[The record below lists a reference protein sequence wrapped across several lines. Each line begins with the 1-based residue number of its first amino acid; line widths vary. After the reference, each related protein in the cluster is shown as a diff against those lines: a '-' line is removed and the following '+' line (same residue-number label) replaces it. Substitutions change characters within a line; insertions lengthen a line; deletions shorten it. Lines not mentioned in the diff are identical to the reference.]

1 METTLRTHLS
11 HYQDDQNS
19 VLYSTCINICPHG
32 TSTVTGN
39 IWRNP
44 PHQKDTV
51 YLAIEEYSLQP
62 SHRRQEERRAHCAFG
77 GFIPGTF
84 TPSSIIVGRR
94 QHHARRMRAMENRKI
109 PTKSRNHQEMY
120 VRTVRYVRYIQRDQ
134 PAGGWSRLGR
144 LARQKQ
150 PHTKKQ
156 RQPWRTKRTS
166 PTYARR
172 GRRSWASWDVPR
184 PSYLPVSSEGGKD
197 RLTRIP
203 CCSTFGNLHPVVR
216 SGSVHGSPLVEMY

>member
-1 METTLRTHLS
+1 MGPRLS
-11 HYQDDQNS
+11 Q
-19 VLYSTCINICPHG
+19 G
-32 TSTVTGN
+32 TSGATRH
-39 IWRNP
+39 IRKIRRILRLRKI
-44 PHQKDTV
+44 HCH
-51 YLAIEEYSLQP
+51 P
-62 SHRRQEERRAHCAFG
+62 SHRRQEEARCSLRIRGLHTMVHSRQAQSSSAVDSIMPRRM
-77 GFIPGTF
+77 
-84 TPSSIIVGRR
+84 
-94 QHHARRMRAMENRKI
+94 RMRAMENPDEINANQPGDRCVLC
-109 PTKSRNHQEMY
+109 
-120 VRTVRYVRYIQRDQ
+120 VRTVRTFNGTSPQ
-134 PAGGWSRLGR
+134 GWSRLGR
-144 LARQKQ
+144 LARQKDKKQ

-216 SGSVHGSPLVEMY
+216 SGLLFCPRKPCRRDVLIPT

>member
-1 METTLRTHLS
+1 MGPRLS
-11 HYQDDQNS
+11 Q
-19 VLYSTCINICPHG
+19 G
-32 TSTVTGN
+32 TSGATRH
-39 IWRNP
+39 IRKIRCILRLRKI
-44 PHQKDTV
+44 HCH
-51 YLAIEEYSLQP
+51 P
-62 SHRRQEERRAHCAFG
+62 SHRRQEEARCSLRILREAASYH
-77 GFIPGTF
+77 GTF

-109 PTKSRNHQEMY
+109 PTKSRNRASRAIRRCMY
-120 VRTVRYVRYIQRDQ
+120 VLYVTYGTFNGTSPQE
-134 PAGGWSRLGR
+134 AWSRLGR